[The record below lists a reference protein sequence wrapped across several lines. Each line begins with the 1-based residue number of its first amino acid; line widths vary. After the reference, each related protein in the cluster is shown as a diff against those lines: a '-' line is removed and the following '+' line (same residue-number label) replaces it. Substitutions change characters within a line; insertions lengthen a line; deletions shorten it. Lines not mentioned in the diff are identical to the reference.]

1 MNKKLVELKKSLGRM
16 ISNFSVTS
24 EDGKEIIFDGDKLY
38 KGLEVNTY
46 DDNGN
51 VIPLNDGEYVVTGIK
66 IIVSNGKISEIEGED
81 ENEGKKEELKA
92 DIKDDSNIKDNPID
106 SAKSNNEDEVLNLKE
121 QIKKLESENKELK
134 EEIEELKKPMDKPLA
149 QETLMNNNI
158 IKSVPTNVKGT
169 KFERAFKIFNN

>member
-16 ISNFSVTS
+16 ISNFSVTA

-46 DDNGN
+46 DDNGD
-51 VIPLNDGEYVVTGIK
+51 VVPLNDGEYVVTGTK

-81 ENEGKKEELKA
+81 
-92 DIKDDSNIKDNPID
+92 DSNITDNSID
-106 SAKSNNEDEVLNLKE
+106 STKNNNEDEVLNLKE

-158 IKSVPTNVKGT
+158 IKSVPDNVKGT